1 MTAHG
6 NKGQAE
12 DPPEMSRRWDSGS
25 IEPSPAM
32 AAELYAVLQ
41 RFSQAIVV
49 FGPDDRVVF
58 ANDRYHDMFPR
69 SPPPGAIL
77 GWRFEDLLRHSI
89 AAGQVPQAEADPEAY
104 IARRLAQRGMS
115 QRGLAR
121 EGLIGDRWYRAVE
134 ERIPGGGLVLSY
146 NDITDRRLAE
156 DEVRRKS
163 AILSA
168 AMEAVPG
175 GFMVMDEDFNFVV
188 WSRNWPA
195 IGGATDEIIRTYPNM
210 PDLAR
215 WQSRR
220 GDYDGIRLD
229 PSQFDPAA
237 IASIPWLGR
246 LLALQAA
253 RPPQLIPSDEERE
266 LLVQWQLL
274 RYRPEGRPDGE
285 RAEGTGTIH
294 IGGEDGRI
302 VEFRRNRMPGLG
314 WVSIYNDVTERYR
327 HEEETARAHAETARA
342 LQELRDTQESLVQAE
357 KLASLGELVAG
368 VAHELNTPVG
378 ISYTAAT
385 FLADRLRDFRAEL
398 ANGPPRRAAL
408 MDFLD
413 LVEETAS
420 LMTVNAGRA
429 ARLVQS
435 FKNIAVDQTSDER
448 RLLSLKPYLEEIAI
462 SLGPQW
468 KRPGHTLTIEC
479 PATLVLDTYPGALS
493 QVLTNL
499 IVNATLHAYS
509 PGQAGR
515 LTITASSL
523 PPTPGAV
530 GRPPAEHVE
539 ILFADDGK
547 GIPAEAL
554 PRIFDP
560 FFTTRRGAGS
570 TGLGLNIVFNLVTR
584 TLGGRIEVD
593 SAPGRGTRFF
603 LRLPKVAPQPP
614 ASPPAE
620 AEVVAVPG

>member
-6 NKGQAE
+6 DT
-12 DPPEMSRRWDSGS
+12 DPPEAPQAPRAQGPAAP
-25 IEPSPAM
+25 EPSPAM
-32 AAELYAVLQ
+32 AAQLYAVLQ

-58 ANDRYHDMFPR
+58 ANDRYHEMFPR
-69 SPPPGAIL
+69 SPAPGVIL

-104 IARRLAQRGMS
+104 IARRLS
-115 QRGLAR
+115 QRGIAR

-134 ERIPGGGLVLSY
+134 ERIPGGGIVLSY
-146 NDITDRRLAE
+146 SDITDRRLVE
-156 DEVRRKS
+156 EELRRKS

-175 GFMVMDEDFNFVV
+175 GFMVMDERFNFVV

-195 IGGATDEIIRTYPNM
+195 IGGATDEIIRAYPNM

-220 GDYDGIRLD
+220 GDYDAIRLD
-229 PSQFDPAA
+229 PAQLDAQAA
-237 IASIPWLGR
+237 AAVPWLGR

-253 RPPQLIPSDEERE
+253 RPPQLTPSDEERE

-274 RYRPEGRPDGE
+274 RYRAEGRPDGE
-285 RAEGTGTIH
+285 RAEGSGTIH

-385 FLADRLRDFRAEL
+385 FLADRLREFRNDL
-398 ANGPPRRAAL
+398 ANGPPRRTAL
-408 MDFLD
+408 MEFLD
-413 LVEETAS
+413 LVEETAN

-429 ARLVQS
+429 SRLVQS

-448 RLLSLKPYLEEIAI
+448 RVLSLKPYLEEIAI

-468 KRPGHTLTIEC
+468 KRPGHVLTIDC
-479 PATLVLDTYPGALS
+479 PAGLVLDTYPGALS

-499 IVNATLHAYS
+499 IVNATLHAYA

-515 LTITASSL
+515 LTITVSPL
-523 PPTPGAV
+523 PSPPSAV
-530 GRPPAEHVE
+530 GRPTVEHVE

-547 GIPAEAL
+547 GIPADAL

-614 ASPPAE
+614 AAAQPSAPVDPAS
-620 AEVVAVPG
+620 AER

>member
-1 MTAHG
+1 
-6 NKGQAE
+6 
-12 DPPEMSRRWDSGS
+12 
-25 IEPSPAM
+25 M
-32 AAELYAVLQ
+32 AAQLYGVLQ
-41 RFSQAIVV
+41 LFSQAIVV

-58 ANDRYHDMFPR
+58 ANDRYHEMFPR
-69 SPPPGAIL
+69 SPAPGAIL
-77 GWRFEDLLRHSI
+77 GWSFEDLLRQSI
-89 AAGQVPQAEADPEAY
+89 AAGQVPQADGDPEAY
-104 IARRLAQRGMS
+104 IARRMAQRGI
-115 QRGLAR
+115 AR
-121 EGLIGDRWYRAVE
+121 EGMIGDRWYRAVE
-134 ERIPGGGLVLSY
+134 ERIPGGGIVLSY
-146 NDITDRRLAE
+146 HDITDRRVAE
-156 DEVRRKS
+156 EELRRKS

-175 GFMVMDEDFNFVV
+175 GFMVMDERFNFVV

-195 IGGATDEIIRTYPNM
+195 IGGATDEIVRAYPNM

-220 GDYDGIRLD
+220 GDYDAIRLEAN
-229 PSQFDPAA
+229 QFDTET

-253 RPPQLIPSDEERE
+253 RPPQLIPTDEERE

-285 RAEGTGTIH
+285 RAEGSGTIH
-294 IGGEDGRI
+294 IGGDDGRI
-302 VEFRRNRMPGLG
+302 VEFRRSRMPGLG

-327 HEEETARAHAETARA
+327 REEETARAHAETARA

-385 FLADRLRDFRAEL
+385 FLSDRLREFRVEL
-398 ANGPPRRAAL
+398 ERTPRRAT
-408 MDFLD
+408 MMEFLD
-413 LVEETAS
+413 LVGETAD

-435 FKNIAVDQTSDER
+435 FKNIAVDQTNDER
-448 RLLSLKPYLEEIAI
+448 RLLSLKSYLEEIAI
-462 SLGPQW
+462 SLSPQW
-468 KRPGHTLTIEC
+468 KRPGHTLTIDC
-479 PATLVLDTYPGALS
+479 PTGLVLDTYPGALS

-499 IVNATLHAYS
+499 IVNATLHGYA

-515 LTITASSL
+515 LTITASPL
-523 PPTPGAV
+523 PLAAGGGT
-530 GRPPAEHVE
+530 GRPAAEHVE

-547 GIPAEAL
+547 GIAPEAL

-593 SAPGRGTRFF
+593 STPGRGTRFF

-614 ASPPAE
+614 ASPAQPSPAS
-620 AEVVAVPG
+620 

>member
-6 NKGQAE
+6 SE
-12 DPPEMSRRWDSGS
+12 EELDPPVVAGADTRPD
-25 IEPSPAM
+25 PAM
-32 AAELYAVLQ
+32 AAQLYAVLQ
-41 RFSQAIVV
+41 QFSQAIVV
-49 FGPDDRVVF
+49 FGADDRVVF
-58 ANDRYHDMFPR
+58 ANDRYHEMFPR
-69 SPPPGAIL
+69 SPRPGAIL

-89 AAGQVPQAEADPEAY
+89 AAGQVPLADGDPEAY
-104 IARRLAQRGMS
+104 IARRLS
-115 QRGLAR
+115 QRGIAR
-121 EGLIGDRWYRAVE
+121 EGLIGERWYRAVE
-134 ERIPGGGLVLSY
+134 EHIPGGGIVLSY
-146 NDITDRRLAE
+146 NDITDRRQAE
-156 DEVRRKS
+156 EDLRNKS
-163 AILSA
+163 AVLSA
-168 AMEAVPG
+168 AMESVPG
-175 GFMVMDEDFNFVV
+175 GFMVMDERFNFVV

-195 IGGATDEIIRTYPNM
+195 IGGATEEIIRTHPNM
-210 PDLAR
+210 VDLAR

-220 GDYDGIRLD
+220 GDYDTIRLD
-229 PSQFDPAA
+229 AGQFDTGT

-246 LLALQAA
+246 LLELQAA
-253 RPPQLIPSDEERE
+253 RHPTLTPSAEERE

-274 RYRPEGRPDGE
+274 RYRPQGRPDGE
-285 RAEGTGTIH
+285 RAEGSGTIH
-294 IGGEDGRI
+294 IGGEAGRI

-327 HEEETARAHAETARA
+327 HEEETARAHEETARA

-385 FLADRLRDFRAEL
+385 FLADRLREFRVEIETA
-398 ANGPPRRAAL
+398 APRKAAL
-408 MDFLD
+408 LDFLD
-413 LVEETAS
+413 LVEETAG

-429 ARLVQS
+429 TRLVQS

-448 RLLSLKPYLEEIAI
+448 RIFSLKPYLEEIVI

-468 KRPGHTLTIEC
+468 KRPGHSVVIDC
-479 PATLVLDTYPGALS
+479 PTNLVLDTYPGALS

-499 IVNATLHAYS
+499 IVNATLHAFA
-509 PGQAGR
+509 PGQSGR
-515 LTITASSL
+515 MTINATSL
-523 PPTPGAV
+523 PPAPAGA
-530 GRPPAEHVE
+530 GRAPVEHVE
-539 ILFADDGK
+539 IVFADDGC

-603 LRLPKVAPQPP
+603 LRLPKVAPAAQPVL
-614 ASPPAE
+614 PPRKAK
-620 AEVVAVPG
+620 ADPRPGDS